1 MPQKGRS
8 AWLETLFPN
17 GGSLRARRRARV
29 AVSLITGLAL
39 LTFSGAGGAQG
50 AFVEVRQAKATV
62 VERQGTGGPWL
73 LEFDRSVLTAAGH
86 LRDVRLDLD
95 ETRASA
101 RPLKAGDRLS
111 VDGRLILPAL
121 IDASAILQPARIEFL
136 DGPGLRHAY
145 YLFRGGQA
153 EVCSACYV
161 PLLLTREPLTVAGPG
176 DDAEII
182 VTYERDSIWQ
192 IRDEP
197 GRVTEIATAPP
208 TLRFEQQLYRY
219 QEVPLSEAI
228 RLLSHPLGSIPISR
242 PFLKD
247 APTEMR
253 LQALLLRLTH
263 S

>member
-1 MPQKGRS
+1 MPQNGRS
-8 AWLETLFPN
+8 ASLETLFSN
-17 GGSLRARRRARV
+17 GGSLRARRRAAV
-29 AVSLITGLAL
+29 AVLAGVML
-39 LTFSGAGGAQG
+39 LAFSGAGDAQS
-50 AFVEVRQAKATV
+50 AVVEVRQAKATV
-62 VERQGTGGPWL
+62 VERQGAGGPWL
-73 LEFDRSVLTAAGH
+73 LEFDRSIPTAAGRM
-86 LRDVRLDLD
+86 RDVRLDLD

-121 IDASAILQPARIEFL
+121 DASAILQPARIEHL
-136 DGPGLRHAY
+136 DDPGLRHAY
-145 YLFRGGQA
+145 YLFRSGQGDA
-153 EVCSACYV
+153 CSACYV

-197 GRVTEIATAPP
+197 GPVTEIVTAPR

-219 QEVPLSEAI
+219 QEVPLSEAT
-228 RLLSHPLGSIPISR
+228 RLVSHPLGSIPISR